1 MKTVVSKKLLL
12 SLLRE
17 IVSAQHTVYHTASI
31 YEDDIDEMSAGGVTG
46 AAPYRDLDEDEED
59 VIEIVK
65 HCKKVT
71 RNLAS
76 HGVCIHT
83 KVSYWVDID
92 LHKMHMVKS
101 AL

>member
-1 MKTVVSKKLLL
+1 MIMKTVDSKKLLL

-17 IVSAQHTVYHTASI
+17 IVSAQHTVYHTAPI
-31 YEDDIDEMSAGGVTG
+31 YEDDIDEMSAGGVVG

-65 HCKKVT
+65 RCKKVT

-83 KVSYWVDID
+83 RASY
-92 LHKMHMVKS
+92 
-101 AL
+101 